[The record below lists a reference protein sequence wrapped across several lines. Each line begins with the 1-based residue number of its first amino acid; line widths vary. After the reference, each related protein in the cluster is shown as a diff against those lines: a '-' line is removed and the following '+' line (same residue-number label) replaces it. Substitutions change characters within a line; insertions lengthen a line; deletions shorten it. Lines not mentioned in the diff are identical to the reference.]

1 MRKYF
6 GTDGIRGKAGE
17 TLTAQLAFRAGLAFA
32 TVLGREQERPL
43 VLIGRDTRISGPMLE
58 GALVSGLCSGG
69 ADVALLGVIPTP
81 AVALFTAED
90 VHASGG
96 VMISASHNPYEDNGI
111 KFFGPLGFKLTDA
124 QELELEALMDGPP
137 QRSKTGAQMGAV
149 VPFPENPAHYYAEG
163 IRYGVGPFDDFSLL
177 IDCANGSAS
186 TTAWQIFPATGA
198 SCTFM
203 ADRPDG
209 LNINANCGSTHME
222 ALRAAVRA
230 GDYDLGLA
238 FDGDADRFLAVDE
251 RGNDIDG
258 DRILGIL
265 AAHMQ
270 REGLLHGPL
279 VATMVSNLGLHARMK
294 ELGIGMLTTQVG
306 DRYVL
311 EEMRKSGCNLGGEQS
326 GHVILLDWS
335 CTGDGQL
342 TAIMLLSAMKA
353 TGRKASEL
361 AGDIELYP
369 QTTVNVTVPG
379 EMKHQIAALPEVLAV
394 SADIETAFGGQGRVI
409 IRPSGTEAKVRVMVE
424 GKDAALVDEMV
435 KKAVAVI
442 EAVARA

>member
-17 TLTAQLAFRAGLAFA
+17 TLTAMMAFRAGLAFA
-32 TVLGREQERPL
+32 TVLGQESARPL

-58 GALVSGLCSGG
+58 SALVSGLCSGG
-69 ADVALLGVIPTP
+69 ADVALLGVLPTP
-81 AVALFTAED
+81 AVAMLTAES
-90 VHASGG
+90 AAAAG
-96 VMISASHNPYEDNGI
+96 VMISASHNPFEDNGI
-111 KFFGPLGFKLTDA
+111 KFFGPQGFKLTDT
-124 QELELEALMDGPP
+124 QELELEGLMDGPP
-137 QRSKTGAQMGAV
+137 ERAKTHEHMGTV
-149 VPFPENPAHYYAEG
+149 VPFEG
-163 IRYGVGPFDDFSLL
+163 DPIALYTTKIRGGSAPLDGLRL
-177 IDCANGSAS
+177 AIDCANGSAS
-186 TTAWQIFPATGA
+186 TTARDIFPALGA
-198 SCTFM
+198 DCTFM

-209 LNINANCGSTHME
+209 VNINLSCGSTHME
-222 ALRAAVRA
+222 ALRAKVRE
-230 GDYDLGLA
+230 GGYHLGLA

-251 RGNDIDG
+251 NGNDIDG

-270 REGLLHGPL
+270 EKGRLRGPL
-279 VATMVSNLGLHARMK
+279 VATMVSNMGLHARMK
-294 ELGIGMLTTQVG
+294 SLGIGILTTQVG

-326 GHVILLDWS
+326 GHVICLDRA

-342 TAIMLLSAMKA
+342 TAVMLLSAMQLS
-353 TGRKASEL
+353 GRTASAL

-369 QTTVNVTVPG
+369 QTTVNVSVPG
-379 EMKHQIAALPEVLAV
+379 DMKHGIAALPEVAAV
-394 SADIETAFGGQGRVI
+394 ISEIEAAFGGAGRVI

-424 GKDAALVDEMV
+424 GKEAALVDDMV

-442 EAVARA
+442 EAAAKA